1 VKAARCDYAA
11 RIAAKIQ
18 TVERMYLDDLMR
30 THDAVEGLEAFI
42 GKRAAQWQHR

>member
-1 VKAARCDYAA
+1 MK
-11 RIAAKIQ
+11 
-18 TVERMYLDDLMR
+18 